1 MDLLLIGGGGREHAL
16 AWKLS
21 QSGRVGKIYCA
32 PGNAGIAGL
41 CECRPIPADD
51 LGTLVEFAVAHDIGL
66 AVVAPD
72 DPLALGLVDKM
83 EAAGVPAFGP
93 TRAAAEIESSKI
105 FAKTLMRKYHIPT
118 ADWRSFDDPEEAC
131 AYIRQCGAPL
141 VVKADGL
148 ALGKGVVV
156 SQTEQQ
162 AMDAVRDMMERKAF
176 HGAGAR
182 VVVEECMTGPE
193 VTVLAF
199 CDGKTIRTMPSSRD
213 HKRALDNDRGPN
225 TGGMG
230 AISPAPGYT
239 PEVEARCLETIF
251 LPTIQAMAAEGRPF
265 KGVLYFGLML
275 TPDGPRV
282 VEYNARFG
290 DPEAQAVLALL
301 ETDLLDIMLAVRE
314 GRLHRMDIAWRQEA
328 SCCVVMASGGYPG
341 SYPVGLPIAGLPQDR
356 PDLTVFHAGTA
367 RREGRLVTAG
377 GRVLGVTARA
387 PTPEAAIAAAYRGV
401 AGITFE
407 NAHYRTDI
415 GG

>member
-1 MDLLLIGGGGREHAL
+1 
-16 AWKLS
+16 
-21 QSGRVGKIYCA
+21 
-32 PGNAGIAGL
+32 
-41 CECRPIPADD
+41 
-51 LGTLVEFAVAHDIGL
+51 
-66 AVVAPD
+66 
-72 DPLALGLVDKM
+72 
-83 EAAGVPAFGP
+83 
-93 TRAAAEIESSKI
+93 
-105 FAKTLMRKYHIPT
+105 
-118 ADWRSFDDPEEAC
+118 
-131 AYIRQCGAPL
+131 
-141 VVKADGL
+141 
-148 ALGKGVVV
+148 
-156 SQTEQQ
+156 
-162 AMDAVRDMMERKAF
+162 
-176 HGAGAR
+176 
-182 VVVEECMTGPE
+182 
-193 VTVLAF
+193 
-199 CDGKTIRTMPSSRD
+199 
-213 HKRALDNDRGPN
+213 
-225 TGGMG
+225 
-230 AISPAPGYT
+230 
-239 PEVEARCLETIF
+239 
-251 LPTIQAMAAEGRPF
+251 MAAEGRPF